1 MKNRNKLMLV
11 FLSVVA
17 TQFFISCDQ
26 ETIDEKNATIPY
38 EPIGGYESS
47 DEIAPNNLIVKCSF
61 EDNIVD
67 AKGNLQQ
74 FWEKVNVEKM
84 SYEEAALNTFT
95 GKWAKENGFSKVRI
109 KNQKDIE
116 PDEVTLVIL
125 KNK

>member
-1 MKNRNKLMLV
+1 
-11 FLSVVA
+11 
-17 TQFFISCDQ
+17 
-26 ETIDEKNATIPY
+26 
-38 EPIGGYESS
+38 
-47 DEIAPNNLIVKCSF
+47 
-61 EDNIVD
+61 
-67 AKGNLQQ
+67 
-74 FWEKVNVEKM
+74 M

>member
-1 MKNRNKLMLV
+1 MLLGFQKQKICKIETASFWRFFYDIKKNYTEDSKKKIENGVKYLTEKEREAYEV
-11 FLSVVA
+11 FV
-17 TQFFISCDQ
+17 QH
-26 ETIDEKNATIPY
+26 
-38 EPIGGYESS
+38 
-47 DEIAPNNLIVKCSF
+47 
-61 EDNIVD
+61 DNIVD

>member
-1 MKNRNKLMLV
+1 MGGQFDRFFHSKADFEKGVKYLTEKEREAYEVFVQHNK
-11 FLSVVA
+11 
-17 TQFFISCDQ
+17 
-26 ETIDEKNATIPY
+26 
-38 EPIGGYESS
+38 
-47 DEIAPNNLIVKCSF
+47 
-61 EDNIVD
+61 IVD